1 MGPMSVLR
9 EGIDA
14 SLFLVGC
21 LVQVG
26 VALNQSDA
34 PLANNSCLKTHVT
47 RKHFFKI

>member
-9 EGIDA
+9 EVHTSSRGGIDA

-34 PLANNSCLKTHVT
+34 PLANNLCLKTRH
-47 RKHFFKI
+47 